1 MPRTRWAVNVPAK
14 ETGVEMT
21 AVQPIAAVTTA
32 SARLRTDRWLGA
44 WHAQTAA
51 G

>member
-14 ETGVEMT
+14 ETGAEMT
-21 AVQPIAAVTTA
+21 AVHQAAVTTA
-32 SARLRTDRWLGA
+32 SARLRTDGWLGA

-51 G
+51 E